1 MAAIWR
7 IEPNERVG
15 RRWSARAF
23 AAAVASLIFAGL
35 AKGDVADPLL
45 AEMGAET
52 YQQYCTAC
60 HGLSGKG
67 DGPAA
72 PSLIVHPADLTRIAE
87 RRGGVFPSGEIA
99 KYIDGRFD
107 VTAHGT
113 REMPVWGEHLGAG
126 IPEAGLAEA
135 IVRGKVA
142 TLVEYLKSIQ
152 TLVGAKN

>member
-1 MAAIWR
+1 MAWLATA
-7 IEPNERVG
+7 PL
-15 RRWSARAF
+15 
-23 AAAVASLIFAGL
+23 AA
-35 AKGDVADPLL
+35 GDAADPLL
-45 AEMGAET
+45 AEMGAEI
-52 YQQYCTAC
+52 YQHYCTAC

-72 PSLIVHPADLTRIAE
+72 SALVVRPADLTRIAA

-135 IVRGKVA
+135 IIRGKVA